1 MSNKLKILI
10 LYLLMLA
17 GIVPL
22 RAQNL
27 EGTERN
33 EALLRILSSYSGWSS
48 VELNGRLDIPNLPM
62 GIKPTVKIY
71 MKNGESIMMSVRA
84 PFMGEVGR
92 AEIEGDTLVVVNKM
106 RHTYCKNAVSYV
118 LKGFPASISDLQSLL
133 LGRISLLGMGELSVE
148 NSPPVSLIKADDG
161 SVMVVPADNIQP
173 YQAEYGFLTAP
184 TGRLTALVVSVQG
197 KEDPVTLMYDYL
209 ISGGYSLS
217 VAIPGEKNL
226 DATLEFEK
234 PKWGAS
240 SFPSFTPDKN
250 YTRLG
255 VSQFFKSF

>member
-1 MSNKLKILI
+1 MSNKVKILI
-10 LYLLMLA
+10 LSLLMLA

-118 LKGFPASISDLQSLL
+118 LKGFP
-133 LGRISLLGMGELSVE
+133 
-148 NSPPVSLIKADDG
+148 
-161 SVMVVPADNIQP
+161 P
-173 YQAEYGFLTAP
+173 YPTALFGQAEDSAD
-184 TGRLTALVVSVQG
+184 R
-197 KEDPVTLMYDYL
+197 
-209 ISGGYSLS
+209 
-217 VAIPGEKNL
+217 
-226 DATLEFEK
+226 
-234 PKWGAS
+234 
-240 SFPSFTPDKN
+240 
-250 YTRLG
+250 R
-255 VSQFFKSF
+255 